1 MHFIVVKGRANRC
14 AEIQK
19 NSSKF
24 HTKFNRTFYRGLLR
38 DPFSNRR

>member
-1 MHFIVVKGRANRC
+1 MHFIVVKGRANRY

-24 HTKFNRTFYRGLLR
+24 RTELNRTFYRE
-38 DPFSNRR
+38 